1 MPFRPI
7 ALPRPAPPLTETQ
20 RGPSN
25 APEAVPPIPPVQ
37 KSQTNRT
44 SSTKRPHHKVDRS
57 GPNWD
62 EDGDYIVGKGRP
74 PKASRW
80 QKGQSG
86 NPRGPV
92 SRENL
97 TAQQQLEQAML
108 APFTATV
115 NGEPIVLTMDVFAVQ
130 SLKNAAA
137 KGSVRAAQILFEA
150 YAALVRKV
158 ADEPS
163 GPEVTAWEQEAIDRL
178 LAELDLPERPVV
190 RVTDRGKLPA

>member
-7 ALPRPAPPLTETQ
+7 APPSTAPTPRQIQREPSHEPA
-20 RGPSN
+20 
-25 APEAVPPIPPVQ
+25 AVPPSPPVQ
-37 KSQTNRT
+37 KSQSNRT
-44 SSTKRPHHKVDRS
+44 SSTERPHHKVDRS

-92 SRENL
+92 KRENL

-137 KGSVRAAQILFEA
+137 KGSVRAAQILLET
-150 YAALVRKV
+150 YTALVRKL
-158 ADEPS
+158 AAEQS
-163 GPEVTAWEQEAIDRL
+163 GPEVAAWEQEAIDRL
-178 LAELDLPERPVV
+178 LAELDLPDRPVV
-190 RVTDRGKLPA
+190 RVTDRRKGQL

>member
-7 ALPRPAPPLTETQ
+7 APPRPAPQLPEMQ
-20 RGPSN
+20 RRSSN
-25 APEAVPPIPPVQ
+25 APAAVPPSPPVQ

-44 SSTKRPHHKVDRS
+44 SATKRPHHKVDRS
-57 GPNWD
+57 GQNWD
-62 EDGDYIVGKGRP
+62 EDGDFIVGKGRP

-92 SRENL
+92 KRENL
-97 TAQQQLEQAML
+97 TAQQQLEQTLL

-137 KGSVRAAQILFEA
+137 KGSVRAAQILYET

-158 ADEPS
+158 AEQQS
-163 GPEVTAWEQEAIDRL
+163 GPEIDAWEQEAIDRL
-178 LAELDLPERPVV
+178 LAELDLPERPVI
-190 RVTDRGKLPA
+190 RVTSRRKGQQ